1 MTRGEQREESC
12 SRIHVAVTADE
23 RYSGIAGAV
32 IVSVLKKTRNRPICF
47 HILESGFRQK
57 SRDRISSLKKQ
68 FPNGEFLFYP
78 VNDTS
83 MFDGLKLPDYISRAA
98 TLRLF
103 LPELLKDVAKVL
115 YLDCD
120 TIVCRDI
127 GEIWDTPLENV
138 WVAGV
143 LDCSKSLT
151 KHCNVLGL
159 RAEHYFNS
167 GVLLMNLGEMRNT
180 NYRETFS
187 DVIRNYADKITM
199 ADQDL
204 LNLAAQGRYRQLP
217 IRWNLHRGYLIH
229 QMPWTDKAE
238 LAEALRMPGIV
249 HFTGSRKPWQWSLKY
264 PRHIFWQEWFLAAKG
279 TTFAQPVLFL
289 FKRFLALF
297 WRKRRPVFPGA
308 PGGA

>member
-1 MTRGEQREESC
+1 MGSQLEN
-12 SRIHVAVTADE
+12 SRSRVHVAVAADE

-32 IVSVLKKTRNRPICF
+32 IVSVLKRTPDRPICF
-47 HILESGFRQK
+47 HILESGFRQE
-57 SRDRISSLKKQ
+57 SRDRISSLKKC

-103 LPELLKDVAKVL
+103 LPELLKDVDKVL

-120 TIVCRDI
+120 TIVCSNI
-127 GEIWDTPLENV
+127 GEIWDTPLENI
-138 WVAGV
+138 WIAGV

-151 KHCNVLGL
+151 EHCDVLGL
-159 RAEHYFNS
+159 RAEQYFNS
-167 GVLLMNLGEMRNT
+167 GVLLMNLEAMRRT
-180 NYRETFS
+180 DYLKIFS
-187 DVIRNYADKITM
+187 DVIENYADKITM

-204 LNLAAQGRYRQLP
+204 LNLAARGRYRQLP
-217 IRWNLHRGYLIH
+217 IRWNLHRGYLKYS
-229 QMPWTDKAE
+229 MPWTDQME
-238 LAEALRMPGIV
+238 REEALRMPGIV

-264 PRHIFWQEWFLAAKG
+264 PRHIFWQEWFLASKG
-279 TTFAQPVLFL
+279 TTFAKPALFL

-297 WRKRRPVFPGA
+297 WRERRPVVHGA
-308 PGGA
+308 PGQA